1 MTLADL
7 AGYKGEWVEP
17 AASTYHGFDV
27 LELPP
32 PSQSWATVE
41 MLNILEACVPKW
53 APGQTLATLGPAN
66 AKYRHLLVEA
76 KKRAYAD
83 LYRTTLTRTSFQS
96 LLPGSSRNRMPR
108 RFAARSIPTALRAP
122 VPGKTPTAP
131 ATRSFFRQPT
141 ATETWCRG

>member
-66 AKYRHLLVEA
+66 AE
-76 KKRAYAD
+76 
-83 LYRTTLTRTSFQS
+83 
-96 LLPGSSRNRMPR
+96 
-108 RFAARSIPTALRAP
+108 
-122 VPGKTPTAP
+122 
-131 ATRSFFRQPT
+131 
-141 ATETWCRG
+141 